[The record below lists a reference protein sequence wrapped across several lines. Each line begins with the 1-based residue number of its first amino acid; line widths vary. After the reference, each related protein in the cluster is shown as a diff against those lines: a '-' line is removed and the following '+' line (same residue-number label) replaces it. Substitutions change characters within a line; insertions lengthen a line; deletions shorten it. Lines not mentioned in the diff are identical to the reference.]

1 MREKTLK
8 CVCTSA
14 AFLAGAFIADD
25 VAGIA
30 WCTIPAVLGG
40 LAGAILPE
48 WDNIG
53 TEYVGGPSGKGESMR
68 LGNLIRGG
76 NPVLKDVRK
85 KYLTEEER
93 RLSSQTA
100 GGLRYETHS
109 LLALAV
115 AELPFLIMWL
125 IFQSL
130 GNKFVTARDV
140 SFGLMIGFGAAYL
153 ANIICTVIS
162 YGTYSRNGARILW
175 PIVPVRLH
183 IPLIHSEELMPDG
196 GDVKDRRK
204 ATEKLFTIVVSLGLV
219 VASVVILCIR
229 TGLME
234 FLMKP
239 FG

>member
-14 AFLAGAFIADD
+14 AFLAGAFIADE

-30 WCTIPAVLGG
+30 WRTIPAVLGG
-40 LAGAILPE
+40 LAGSILPE

-53 TEYVGGPSGKGESMR
+53 TEFVGGPSGKGESMR
-68 LGNLIRGG
+68 LGNLLHGG

-93 RLSSQTA
+93 KLTSQTA

-115 AELPFLIMWL
+115 AELPFLVMWL
-125 IFQSL
+125 IFSNM
-130 GNKFVTARDV
+130 GNKFITAKDV
-140 SFGLMIGFGAAYL
+140 AFGLMIGFGVAYIV
-153 ANIICTVIS
+153 NIICTVIS
-162 YGTYSRNGARILW
+162 YGTYSRNGAKILW
-175 PIVPVRLH
+175 PIVPIRLH
-183 IPLIHSEELMPDG
+183 IPIIHSEELLPDG
-196 GDVKDRRK
+196 GDVKDRRRPV
-204 ATEKLFTIVVSLGLV
+204 ERLFTIA
-219 VASVVILCIR
+219 ASVGLIVAAVVVMCIK
-229 TGLME
+229 TGLIE

-239 FG
+239 LG